1 MENVYKAID
10 EVIDTIINSN
20 EYKTC
25 ISLKEKMS
33 TNTEVM
39 NLIENIKKMQK
50 KYIRSEYDKE
60 IKETLDSLEKQLND
74 IPIYAIYLE
83 NLSKVNEMIE
93 YVKESLNEY
102 FYQLLNKKY

>member
-1 MENVYKAID
+1 MEDVNNSLE
-10 EVIDTIINSN
+10 EVIKCIQNTK
-20 EYKTC
+20 EYQKC
-25 ISLKEKMS
+25 IMLKEQMKD
-33 TNTEVM
+33 
-39 NLIENIKKMQK
+39 NLEITSLVKDVKKYQK
-50 KYIRSEYDKE
+50 QYIRSNYDKE

-93 YVKESLNEY
+93 YVKESLNDY

>member
-10 EVIDTIINSN
+10 ELIDTIINSN

-25 ISLKEKMS
+25 VSLKEKMS

-60 IKETLDSLEKQLND
+60 IKKELDSLEEELMN
-74 IPIYAIYLE
+74 IPIYHMYNDSLE
-83 NLSKVNEMIE
+83 KVNEMIN
-93 YVKESLNEY
+93 YVKDELNDY
-102 FYQLLNKKY
+102 FNKLLNN